1 MSALSLQPP
10 QQGAGGGV
18 AGKVGPKKEE
28 QWMAWLCWGDRGLM
42 QTQLRSLSFP
52 NLFSLLIGLQNKI
65 KTNNKYPPSSHVNYA
80 LLFSAYNFRW

>member
-1 MSALSLQPP
+1 
-10 QQGAGGGV
+10 
-18 AGKVGPKKEE
+18 
-28 QWMAWLCWGDRGLM
+28 MAWLCWGDTGLM

-80 LLFSAYNFRW
+80 LHCSAYNFRW